1 MVGTAFLLARSSAV
15 LWTSTARPRRPGHE
29 LSSRPKNQTTRRS
42 RSAPTASSGPAT
54 GRSPL
59 LGVGGLPQGRVRLWR
74 AVAQPPRQRCGPGRR
89 RRRTT
94 AGPRTARPGRIG
106 WQVLVMLARA
116 ADRAR
121 VTKQYELVCKAEI
134 SPFARKGTSGVRG
147 PAASGASQRW
157 PACRVPVEPDPG
169 QDLAGQLGL
178 LLGGD
183 QQHVGQDRVG
193 PSSRGPYRS
202 QVGSSTRLD
211 GPQRLDHL
219 PVAEQAGLGL
229 VRLGGRVQLII
240 GGGRPEARRAPGTA
254 GAGQSSRPCRVVAAS
269 TTPTLLVMAR
279 PAPSETCSSGG
290 RLGGA
295 GRYSGWVSPAS
306 SGVVREH
313 RLSTEGRDSAG
324 LEWLTVSRSD
334 CASARPCRSRRQ
346 RPSPAWCSAPDARR
360 EQTVSIR
367 PTSPRHWRGGT
378 RSDQRR

>member
-1 MVGTAFLLARSSAV
+1 MRAAAGSVGWAGTGWGGSGPTWWV
-15 LWTSTARPRRPGHE
+15 LPFCWLGPALYSGRPRLGRGARGHE

-157 PACRVPVEPDPG
+157 PACRVRVEPDPG

-202 QVGSSTRLD
+202 QVGSSTR
-211 GPQRLDHL
+211 
-219 PVAEQAGLGL
+219 
-229 VRLGGRVQLII
+229 
-240 GGGRPEARRAPGTA
+240 
-254 GAGQSSRPCRVVAAS
+254 
-269 TTPTLLVMAR
+269 
-279 PAPSETCSSGG
+279 
-290 RLGGA
+290 
-295 GRYSGWVSPAS
+295 
-306 SGVVREH
+306 
-313 RLSTEGRDSAG
+313 
-324 LEWLTVSRSD
+324 
-334 CASARPCRSRRQ
+334 
-346 RPSPAWCSAPDARR
+346 
-360 EQTVSIR
+360 
-367 PTSPRHWRGGT
+367 
-378 RSDQRR
+378 

>member
-1 MVGTAFLLARSSAV
+1 LRSPRWSTAITPAPRTTSTVMTNAVVRARRSTATRRRIADPLTWSPSPGCHAGGCWVGWVGWDWVGWVGADMVGTAFLLARSSAV

-157 PACRVPVEPDPG
+157 PACRVRVEPDPG

-202 QVGSSTRLD
+202 QVGSSTR
-211 GPQRLDHL
+211 
-219 PVAEQAGLGL
+219 
-229 VRLGGRVQLII
+229 
-240 GGGRPEARRAPGTA
+240 
-254 GAGQSSRPCRVVAAS
+254 
-269 TTPTLLVMAR
+269 
-279 PAPSETCSSGG
+279 
-290 RLGGA
+290 
-295 GRYSGWVSPAS
+295 
-306 SGVVREH
+306 
-313 RLSTEGRDSAG
+313 
-324 LEWLTVSRSD
+324 
-334 CASARPCRSRRQ
+334 
-346 RPSPAWCSAPDARR
+346 
-360 EQTVSIR
+360 
-367 PTSPRHWRGGT
+367 
-378 RSDQRR
+378 